1 MSPKPSTPVFFYPAS
16 DASFRMDVQTRF
28 ERVTGTLEDPAIL
41 ATVEALLRPRYPLAV
56 IQVRDGALD
65 RAMTPALDAFRD
77 GTVLDDEL
85 VRRARLGAA
94 VARGQLYD
102 RHQAV
107 AYAMAVHVAGPVEAA
122 GNAVVVA
129 FQGLMLEDDP
139 GITTRVRV
147 ARRARDAAL
156 RSGISAVV
164 DPNDPLSALERA
176 VLELA
181 RVHRFLGTDIATVL
195 RLDARDVARLAAEG
209 LRALAASRPMDP

>member
-16 DASFRMDVQTRF
+16 DTTFRIDVQTRF
-28 ERVTGTLEDPAIL
+28 ARVTGAVEDPTIL
-41 ATVEALLRPRYPLAV
+41 AAVEALLRPRYPLAV
-56 IQVRDGALD
+56 IQVRDGALEC
-65 RAMTPALDAFRD
+65 AMTPALDAFRD

-107 AYAMAVHVAGPVEAA
+107 AYSMAAGVTGRVEAA

-129 FQGLMLEDDP
+129 FQGLLLEDDP
-139 GITTRVRV
+139 GMTTRVRV
-147 ARRARDAAL
+147 ARRARDAAV
-156 RSGISAVV
+156 RSGISAAR
-164 DPNDPLSALERA
+164 DPNDPLTALQRA

-195 RLDARDVARLAAEG
+195 GLDVRDVARLATEG
-209 LRALAASRPMDP
+209 LRALAASRRMDR